1 MKTADRKSIG
11 YVMDK
16 ALKSPVT
23 QQVRDEIASV
33 LDVNTDRMTARQAIV
48 YAQIAKAIRGDKAAF
63 EAVSSVA
70 AEATAADKSFCV
82 EVKVVE

>member
-1 MKTADRKSIG
+1 
-11 YVMDK
+11 MDK

-23 QQVRDEIASV
+23 QQVKDEIASV
-33 LDVNTDRMTARQAIV
+33 LDVNTDKMTARQAIV

-70 AEATAADKSFCV
+70 AEENTDKSFCV